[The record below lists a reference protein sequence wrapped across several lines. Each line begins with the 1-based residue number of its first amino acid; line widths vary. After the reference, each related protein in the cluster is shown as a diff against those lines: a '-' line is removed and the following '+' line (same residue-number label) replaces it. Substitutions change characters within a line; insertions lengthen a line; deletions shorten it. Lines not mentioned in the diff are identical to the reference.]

1 MTSTVFSNVEHYA
14 EMLAGQSPVHS
25 VVEEMEARAEAQAFP
40 IVGRAVAVFLEL
52 QARSIGA
59 RRIFEMGSGF
69 GYSAHW
75 FARAVGPGGE
85 VICSD
90 PDPDLARDAVG
101 YLEAAG
107 LADRVRYHAEPALS
121 ALERENGEFD
131 IVFCDV
137 AKDEY
142 PASWRAARQ
151 RIRVGGLYIC
161 DNVLWRG
168 TVLAGGDVEGFPGW
182 TKPVRDHNLLVAGDP
197 DFVSALNPVRDGVL
211 VALRLR

>member
-1 MTSTVFSNVEHYA
+1 MTSTVFSNVENYA
-14 EMLAGQSPVHS
+14 EALARLSPVHP
-25 VVEEMEARAEAQAFP
+25 VVEEMEIRAEAEGFP
-40 IVGRAVAVFLEL
+40 IVGRAVALFLEL

-69 GYSAHW
+69 GYSAHF

-90 PDPDLARDAVG
+90 PDPALAGDARG

-107 LADRVRYHAEPALS
+107 VADRVRFHVEPALS
-121 ALERENGEFD
+121 ALERESGEFD

-142 PASWRAARQ
+142 PASWRAAR
-151 RIRVGGLYIC
+151 RRLRVGGLYIC

-182 TKPVRDHNLLVAGDP
+182 TEPVREHNLLVAGDA

-211 VALRLR
+211 VALRVR

>member
-14 EMLAGQSPVHS
+14 ETLARFSPVHP
-25 VVEEMEARAEAQAFP
+25 VVEEMEIRAEAEGFP

-69 GYSAHW
+69 GYSAHF

-90 PDPDLARDAVG
+90 PDPILAGDARG

-107 LADRVRYHAEPALS
+107 VADRVRFHTEPALS
-121 ALERENGEFD
+121 ALERESGEFD
-131 IVFCDV
+131 VVFCDV

-142 PASWRAARQ
+142 PASWRAAR
-151 RIRVGGLYIC
+151 RRLRVGGLYIC

-168 TVLAGGDVEGFPGW
+168 TVVAGGDVDGFPGW
-182 TKPVRDHNLLVAGDP
+182 TEPVREHNLLVAGDP
-197 DFVSALNPVRDGVL
+197 DFLSGLNPVRDGVL